1 MVKIMWIVPA
11 KSRSVSRCPYY
22 TNNNQKKLPSRG
34 DLTTKKHD
42 HHNNEYSFD
51 NNNKFNNNAKD
62 TVSATHTQERSID
75 LFLFPHSNRSSNQ
88 YHYLSKILFFSNPS
102 QPNRSSL
109 LRTTRCGI
117 LFNHRITAFKQNLV
131 FYLSHPQLVLQL
143 VSLNWSFGFLLIR
156 PLIYPHLINK
166 KFTTSEELTGL
177 HSVLP

>member
-51 NNNKFNNNAKD
+51 NNNKFNNNVKD

-75 LFLFPHSNRSSNQ
+75 LFLFPHSNRNSNQ

-131 FYLSHPQLVLQL
+131 FYLSHPQLVF
-143 VSLNWSFGFLLIR
+143 NRGFTI
-156 PLIYPHLINK
+156 
-166 KFTTSEELTGL
+166 SE
-177 HSVLP
+177 S